1 VIIQVQNIKIA
12 YGSQIVIENLSFD
25 IEQGQK
31 VAITGESGK
40 GKSTLLNVL
49 AGFTPFQSGKI
60 LMFNKPLNETNIGF
74 IRQQLSWVPQETA
87 LRFDSVQE
95 MIDAPFEFTIN
106 EDKKPTTEQIQEVFE
121 NLSLPLDLL
130 KKTPATISGG
140 QRQRVL
146 LASSLLLKKPL
157 LITDEPTSA
166 LDEANRKK
174 VTDYILSHKDLTV
187 IASTHDSYWMQ
198 ESDKIIEL

>member
-1 VIIQVQNIKIA
+1 MIIQVQNIKIA

-49 AGFTPFQSGKI
+49 AGFTPFQSGEI

-95 MIDAPFEFTIN
+95 MIDAPFEFSIN
-106 EDKKPTTEQIQEVFE
+106 EDKKPSTEQIQEVFE

-174 VTDYILSHKDLTV
+174 ITDYILSHKELTV